1 MNEIQHWILIAIGI
15 AVIAGLLLVI
25 RHHGRIL
32 LIDKQER
39 ERAQQ
44 AANDRRDRMIQSIRV
59 LAMTIEQDQVE
70 YSEACIRI
78 KGLLDEIAPEL
89 LEKEPFTV
97 FKTVSD
103 GTQHMPTHEARLQ
116 TNRKF
121 IRKLDQER
129 FALEREHHHHIREA
143 ASAIRYYP
151 FESEKTV

>member
-1 MNEIQHWILIAIGI
+1 MSETQHWILIAIGLVAI
-15 AVIAGLLLVI
+15 AVLILVI
-25 RHHGRIL
+25 RHHSGIL
-32 LIDKQER
+32 VADR
-39 ERAQQ
+39 RAQEQ
-44 AANDRRDRMIQSIRV
+44 ARKAAEDRRQHMIQSIRV

-78 KGLLDEIAPEL
+78 KGLLDEVEPEL
-89 LEKEPFTV
+89 LEKEPFKV
-97 FKTVSD
+97 FKIVSD

-129 FALEREHHHHIREA
+129 FALEDKHHHSIREA

-151 FESEKTV
+151 FEPEA